1 MRKRKKQTQNSIMD
15 TVNIVQFILSFGFVL
30 GLIMLIAWGAKK
42 TGLHKKFQP
51 HGEGE
56 RLAIIESL
64 SIDAKHRLLLIKCD
78 KDEYLLMVGGNQPL
92 QIQRVN
98 AEII

>member
-1 MRKRKKQTQNSIMD
+1 MD

-30 GLIMLIAWGAKK
+30 GLILIIAWGAKK
-42 TGLHKKFQP
+42 TGLHKKLQP

-64 SIDAKHRLLLIKCD
+64 AIDAKHRLLLVKCD
-78 KDEYLLMVGGNQPL
+78 KHEYLLMVGGNQPL
-92 QIQRVN
+92 QIHKTN
-98 AEII
+98 AETI